1 MARDGKVGEY
11 TEAMPPGWEPPYPAW
26 SAEAPSDTSE
36 VVIGCYGVQ
45 LAKNDE
51 PATRIDAPSTFFDAP
66 DGPQNVEWGRF
77 TDRTGCNTDVAIAYW
92 SNAAH
97 FDSWQSKSGFAEW
110 WLDPA
115 RIADSSG
122 RFREIMRI
130 PVGRLETIFSSEH
143 LQGVAKGGHRVAG
156 PIKKHAYWGAMR
168 DRIPDSA
175 GNGFESPH
183 GSKMP
188 QLLQGAT
195 RAARRRVQVPENLA
209 VIRSGQNWAAC
220 AEGELKTYQESVH
233 PVLIAGLEFLR
244 DHPFDTGC
252 CEMRFANEATAKGKP
267 LQQSHG
273 LGYFLTLAHL
283 ERWVSS
289 HPTHLAIYDRF
300 MEMVQKHN
308 SQINLKLWHEVAVLP
323 GKGQEFEY
331 INCHSETGLLPYF
344 DSVSF

>member
-1 MARDGKVGEY
+1 MMRNGKVGEY
-11 TEAMPPGWEPPYPAW
+11 PEAMPTGWEPPYPAW
-26 SAEAPSDTSE
+26 SAEVASDTSE

-45 LAKNDE
+45 VAKND
-51 PATRIDAPSTFFDAP
+51 PAASIRALSKFFEAAN
-66 DGPQNVEWGRF
+66 GPQNIEWGRF
-77 TDRTGCNTDVAIAYW
+77 ADRAGCNTDVAIAYW
-92 SNAAH
+92 SNAAL
-97 FDSWQSKSGFAEW
+97 FDSWHLESGFAEW

-115 RIADSSG
+115 RVADSSG

-143 LQGVAKGGHRVAG
+143 LEGVAKGGHRLAG
-156 PIKKHAYWGAMR
+156 PIRKDAYWGAMR

-175 GNGFESPH
+175 RNRFESAH

-188 QLLQGAT
+188 QVLRGSTRAT
-195 RAARRRVQVPENLA
+195 RRRIQVPKNLA
-209 VIRSGQNWAAC
+209 VIRSGQNWADC
-220 AEGELKTYQESVH
+220 AEAELKTYQESVH

-244 DHPFDTGC
+244 DHPIDTGC
-252 CEMRFANEATAKGKP
+252 CEMRFVNEATLEGKP
-267 LQQSHG
+267 LQKSHG

-308 SQINLKLWHEVAVLP
+308 FQLDIKLWHEVAILP
-323 GKGQEFEY
+323 GNGQEFEY